1 MMPNGFGGNPEMY
14 QHHTCRSL
22 ILAMF
27 VSFMAGCA
35 HAPVPDLTRLYE
47 TRPLNRDTSVP
58 TGVVETPV
66 ILVHGVF
73 GARLRDR
80 DTGTEVW
87 PGGITSLLFTS
98 YDDIALPI
106 DADTLLP
113 AASKLEAHAITDRA
127 AGRDFYGAIIRTLET
142 AGGYLKG
149 VPGEPVTDGRRRYY
163 ILVYDWRQDNVQ
175 TARRLDELI
184 NRVRTDYGD
193 PDLKVDIV
201 AHSMGGLATRYY
213 LRYGTTDVLNGND
226 FPMSDHGATRV
237 RKVIL
242 LGTPNLGSVSGLN
255 EFLQG
260 FRVGLRRIPT
270 ETFVTMPS
278 AYQLFPHPIR
288 SALVNANGEVLD
300 RDLFDVNIW
309 RAFQWSIFDPQ
320 VRERIISRFSDPEE
334 GEAYLV
340 LLERYFEKHLE
351 RARRFVW
358 SLTVPVEYSKV
369 RHVVFGG
376 DCELTP
382 ARLLVEEVNGESV
395 LRLRPNEV
403 MMRIPGVD
411 YKKLMLEPGDGRVTK
426 PSLFARESLDPTVP
440 RHRYSFFPMDH
451 SILLCESHDN
461 LTGNISFQN
470 NLLNILLTRDQPL
483 EEKSMIQ

>member
-1 MMPNGFGGNPEMY
+1 MPNRLCIPVLL
-14 QHHTCRSL
+14 SWL
-22 ILAMF
+22 
-27 VSFMAGCA
+27 VSGCA
-35 HAPVPDLTRLYE
+35 LNPVPDLQRLYE
-47 TRPLNRDTSVP
+47 TGPLTRDTRVAA
-58 TGVVETPV
+58 GVVETPV

-73 GARLRDR
+73 GARLRER
-80 DTGTEVW
+80 DTGKEVW
-87 PGGITSLLFTS
+87 QGGITSLLFNS

-106 DADTLLP
+106 DADTLQP
-113 AASKLEAHAITDRA
+113 APSNLEAYAITDSA

-142 AGGYLKG
+142 SGGYSKG
-149 VPGEPVTDGRRRYY
+149 VPGEAVTDGRRRYY
-163 ILVYDWRQDNVQ
+163 ILVYDWRQDNVE

-184 NRVRTDYGD
+184 NRIRSDYAD
-193 PDLKVDIV
+193 PELKVDIV

-213 LRYGTTDVLNGND
+213 LRYGTTDVLNSND
-226 FPMSDHGATRV
+226 FPMSDQSAMRV

-242 LGTPNLGSVSGLN
+242 LGTPNLGSVSGLD

-260 FRVGLRRIPT
+260 FRIGLRRIPT
-270 ETFVTMPS
+270 ETFATMPS

-288 SALVNANGEVLD
+288 SALLNTRGEVLD
-300 RDLFDVNIW
+300 RDLFDVQIW

-320 VRERIISRFSDPEE
+320 VRERIIKRFPNPQE
-334 GEAYLV
+334 GEAYLAM
-340 LLERYFEKHLE
+340 LERYFEKYLE

-382 ARLLVEEVNGESV
+382 ARLLVEEVNGESMV
-395 LRLRPNEV
+395 RLHPNEV
-403 MMRIPGVD
+403 TLRMPGVD
-411 YKKLMLEPGDGRVTK
+411 YEKLMLEPGDGRVTK
-426 PSLFARESLDPTVP
+426 PSLFAREALDPTVP

-451 SILLCESHDN
+451 SILLCESHDS

-483 EEKSMIQ
+483 PEKSMR

>member
-1 MMPNGFGGNPEMY
+1 MSNRFC
-14 QHHTCRSL
+14 TLFLFSC
-22 ILAMF
+22 LA
-27 VSFMAGCA
+27 SGCA
-35 HAPVPDLTRLYE
+35 LNPVPDLQRLYE
-47 TRPLNRDTSVP
+47 TGPLIRDTSVN

-80 DTGTEVW
+80 DTGMEVW
-87 PGGITSLLFTS
+87 PGGITSLLFNS
-98 YDDIALPI
+98 YNNIALPI
-106 DADTLLP
+106 DVETLQP
-113 AASKLEAHAITDRA
+113 AVSNLEAYAITDRA
-127 AGRDFYGAIIRTLET
+127 AGRDFYGAIVRTLES
-142 AGGYLKG
+142 AGGYVKG
-149 VPGEPVTDGRRRYY
+149 ITGEPVTDGRRRYY
-163 ILVYDWRQDNVQ
+163 ILVYDWRQDNVE

-184 NRVRTDYGD
+184 NRIRTDYAD

-201 AHSMGGLATRYY
+201 AHSMGGLVTRYY
-213 LRYGTTDVLNGND
+213 LRYGTTDVLDGND
-226 FPMSDHGATRV
+226 FPMSDHGAAHV

-260 FRVGLRRIPT
+260 FRIGLRRIPT

-288 SALVNANGEVLD
+288 SALVQANGEELD
-300 RDLFDVNIW
+300 RDLFDVNVW

-320 VRERIISRFSDPEE
+320 VRERIISRFPDPEE
-334 GEAYLV
+334 GAVYLA

-358 SLTVPVEYSKV
+358 SLTVPVEYSRM

-382 ARLLVEEVNGESV
+382 ARILIEEVNGESV
-395 LRLRPNEV
+395 LRLHPDEV
-403 MMRIPGVD
+403 SMRVPGVD
-411 YKKLMLEPGDGRVTK
+411 YETLMLEPGDGRVTK
-426 PSLFARESLDPTVP
+426 PSLFAREALDPTVP

-451 SILLCESHDN
+451 SILLCESHDS
-461 LTGNISFQN
+461 LTGNISFHN

-483 EEKSMIQ
+483 AQESMQP

>member
-1 MMPNGFGGNPEMY
+1 MPNRLCIPVLL
-14 QHHTCRSL
+14 SWL
-22 ILAMF
+22 
-27 VSFMAGCA
+27 VSGCA
-35 HAPVPDLTRLYE
+35 LNPVPDLQRLYE
-47 TRPLNRDTSVP
+47 TGPLTRDTRVAA
-58 TGVVETPV
+58 GVVETPV

-73 GARLRDR
+73 GARLRER
-80 DTGTEVW
+80 DTGKEVW
-87 PGGITSLLFTS
+87 PGGITSLLFNS

-106 DADTLLP
+106 DADILQP
-113 AASKLEAHAITDRA
+113 APSNLEAYAITDSA

-142 AGGYLKG
+142 SGGYSKG
-149 VPGEPVTDGRRRYY
+149 VPGEAVTDGRRRYY
-163 ILVYDWRQDNVQ
+163 ILVYDWRQDNVE

-184 NRVRTDYGD
+184 NRIRSDYAD
-193 PDLKVDIV
+193 PELKVDIV

-213 LRYGTTDVLNGND
+213 LRYGTTDVLNSND
-226 FPMSDHGATRV
+226 FPMSDQSAMRV

-242 LGTPNLGSVSGLN
+242 LGTPNLGSVSGLD

-260 FRVGLRRIPT
+260 FRIGLRRIPT
-270 ETFVTMPS
+270 ETFATMPS

-288 SALVNANGEVLD
+288 SALLNTRGEVLD
-300 RDLFDVNIW
+300 RDLFDVQIW

-320 VRERIISRFSDPEE
+320 VRERIIKRFPNPQE
-334 GEAYLV
+334 GEAYLAM
-340 LLERYFEKHLE
+340 LERYFEKYLE

-382 ARLLVEEVNGESV
+382 ARLLVEEVNGESMV
-395 LRLRPNEV
+395 RLHPNEV
-403 MMRIPGVD
+403 TLRMPGVD
-411 YKKLMLEPGDGRVTK
+411 YEKLMLEPGDGRVTK
-426 PSLFARESLDPTVP
+426 PSLFAREALDPTVP

-451 SILLCESHDN
+451 SILLCESHDS

-483 EEKSMIQ
+483 PEKSMR

>member
-1 MMPNGFGGNPEMY
+1 MPNRP
-14 QHHTCRSL
+14 CIPVLLCWLLS
-22 ILAMF
+22 
-27 VSFMAGCA
+27 GCA
-35 HAPVPDLTRLYE
+35 LNPVPDLQRLYE
-47 TRPLNRDTSVP
+47 TGPLTRDTRVAA
-58 TGVVETPV
+58 GVVETPV

-73 GARLRDR
+73 GARLRER
-80 DTGTEVW
+80 DTGKEVW
-87 PGGITSLLFTS
+87 PGGITSLLFNS

-106 DADTLLP
+106 DADTLQP
-113 AASKLEAHAITDRA
+113 APSNLEAYAITDSA

-142 AGGYLKG
+142 SGGYSKG
-149 VPGEPVTDGRRRYY
+149 VPGEAVTDGRRRYY
-163 ILVYDWRQDNVQ
+163 ILVYDWRQDNVE

-184 NRVRTDYGD
+184 NRIRSDYAD
-193 PDLKVDIV
+193 PELKVDIV

-213 LRYGTTDVLNGND
+213 LRYGTTDVLNSND
-226 FPMSDHGATRV
+226 FPMSDQSVTRV

-242 LGTPNLGSVSGLN
+242 LGTPNLGSVSGLD

-260 FRVGLRRIPT
+260 FRIGLRRIPT
-270 ETFVTMPS
+270 ETFATMPS

-288 SALVNANGEVLD
+288 SALINTRGEVLD
-300 RDLFDVNIW
+300 RDLFDVQIW

-320 VRERIISRFSDPEE
+320 VRERIIKRFPNPQE
-334 GEAYLV
+334 GEAYLAM
-340 LLERYFEKHLE
+340 LERYFEKYLE

-382 ARLLVEEVNGESV
+382 ARLLVEEVNGESMV
-395 LRLRPNEV
+395 RLHPSEVTLR
-403 MMRIPGVD
+403 MPGVD
-411 YKKLMLEPGDGRVTK
+411 YEKLMLEPGDGRVTK
-426 PSLFARESLDPTVP
+426 PSLFAREALDPTVP

-451 SILLCESHDN
+451 SILLCESHDS

-483 EEKSMIQ
+483 PEKSMR

>member
-1 MMPNGFGGNPEMY
+1 MPN
-14 QHHTCRSL
+14 HLH
-22 ILAMF
+22 ILVLSICLLSA
-27 VSFMAGCA
+27 CA
-35 HAPVPDLTRLYE
+35 HPPVPDLKRLYE
-47 TRPLNRDTSVP
+47 TGPLTRDTTLE
-58 TGVVETPV
+58 TGAIETPV

-80 DTGTEVW
+80 DTGKEVW

-106 DADTLLP
+106 DADTLQP
-113 AASKLEAHAITDRA
+113 AASNLEAHAITDRA
-127 AGRDFYGAIIRTLET
+127 AGRDFYGAIIRTLAT
-142 AGGYLKG
+142 AGGYSKG
-149 VPGEPVTDGRRRYY
+149 NPGEPVTDGRRRYY

-184 NRVRTDYGD
+184 SRIRTDYAD

-213 LRYGTTDVLNGND
+213 LRYGTTDVLDGND
-226 FPMSDHGATRV
+226 FPMSDHSTTRL

-260 FRVGLRRIPT
+260 FKVGLRRIPT

-288 SALVNANGEVLD
+288 SALVSANGEVLD
-300 RDLFDVNIW
+300 RDLFDVDIW

-320 VRERIISRFSDPEE
+320 VRARIIGRFPDPEQ
-334 GEAYLV
+334 GEAYLAM
-340 LLERYFEKHLE
+340 LERYFEKHLE

-382 ARLLVEEVNGESV
+382 ARILVEEVNGESM
-395 LRLRPNEV
+395 LRLH
-403 MMRIPGVD
+403 PGEITSRQPGMG
-411 YKKLMLEPGDGRVTK
+411 YEKLMLEPGDGRVTK
-426 PSLFARESLDPTVP
+426 PSLFAREALDPTVP
-440 RHRYSFFPMDH
+440 RHRYSYFPMDH
-451 SILLCESHDN
+451 SILLCESHDS

-483 EEKSMIQ
+483 EPKAMQR

>member
-1 MMPNGFGGNPEMY
+1 
-14 QHHTCRSL
+14 
-22 ILAMF
+22 
-27 VSFMAGCA
+27 V
-35 HAPVPDLTRLYE
+35 
-47 TRPLNRDTSVP
+47 
-58 TGVVETPV
+58 
-66 ILVHGVF
+66 
-73 GARLRDR
+73 
-80 DTGTEVW
+80 
-87 PGGITSLLFTS
+87 
-98 YDDIALPI
+98 
-106 DADTLLP
+106 
-113 AASKLEAHAITDRA
+113 ASGH
-127 AGRDFYGAIIRTLET
+127 
-142 AGGYLKG
+142 
-149 VPGEPVTDGRRRYY
+149 RRYY

-184 NRVRTDYGD
+184 ESIRSDYAN

-213 LRYGTTDVLNGND
+213 LRYGTRDVLDSND
-226 FPMSDHGATRV
+226 FPMSERGDARV

-242 LGTPNLGSVSGLN
+242 LGTPNLGSVSGLS

-260 FRVGLRRIPT
+260 FKIGLRRIPT

-288 SALVNANGEVLD
+288 SALVSSNGEVLD
-300 RDLFDVNIW
+300 RDLFDVNMW

-320 VRERIISRFSDPEE
+320 VRARILKRYPDPEQ
-334 GEAYLV
+334 GAAYLAM
-340 LLERYFEKHLE
+340 LERYFDKHLE

-376 DCELTP
+376 DCEQTP
-382 ARLLVEEVNGESV
+382 ARILVEEVNGESV
-395 LRLRPNEV
+395 LRLRPSEIAQ
-403 MMRIPGVD
+403 RLPGVD
-411 YKKLMLEPGDGRVTK
+411 YEKLMLEPGDGRVTK
-426 PSLFARESLDPTVP
+426 PSLFAREALDPTVP

-451 SILLCESHDN
+451 SILLCESHDS

-483 EEKSMIQ
+483 AEKTMQK

>member
-1 MMPNGFGGNPEMY
+1 MPNRLCIPVLL
-14 QHHTCRSL
+14 CWLLS
-22 ILAMF
+22 
-27 VSFMAGCA
+27 GCA
-35 HAPVPDLTRLYE
+35 LNPVPDLQRLYE
-47 TRPLNRDTSVP
+47 TGPLTRDTRVAA
-58 TGVVETPV
+58 GVVETPV

-73 GARLRDR
+73 GARLRER
-80 DTGTEVW
+80 DTGKEVW
-87 PGGITSLLFTS
+87 PGGITSLLFNS

-106 DADTLLP
+106 DADTLQP
-113 AASKLEAHAITDRA
+113 AASNLEAYAITDSA

-142 AGGYLKG
+142 SGGYSKG
-149 VPGEPVTDGRRRYY
+149 VPGEAVTDGRRRYY
-163 ILVYDWRQDNVQ
+163 ILVYDWRQDNVE

-184 NRVRTDYGD
+184 NRIRSDYAD
-193 PDLKVDIV
+193 PELKVDIV

-213 LRYGTTDVLNGND
+213 LRYGTTDVLNSND
-226 FPMSDHGATRV
+226 FPMSDQSVTRV

-242 LGTPNLGSVSGLN
+242 LGTPNLGSVSGLD

-260 FRVGLRRIPT
+260 FRIGLRRIPT
-270 ETFVTMPS
+270 ETFATMPS

-288 SALVNANGEVLD
+288 SALLNTRGEVLD
-300 RDLFDVNIW
+300 RDLFDVQIW

-320 VRERIISRFSDPEE
+320 VRERIIKRFPNPQE
-334 GEAYLV
+334 GEVYLAM
-340 LLERYFEKHLE
+340 LERYFEKYLE

-382 ARLLVEEVNGESV
+382 ARLLVEEVNGESMV
-395 LRLRPNEV
+395 RLHPSEVTLR
-403 MMRIPGVD
+403 MPGVD
-411 YKKLMLEPGDGRVTK
+411 YEKLMLEPGDGRVTK
-426 PSLFARESLDPTVP
+426 PSLFAREALDPTVP

-451 SILLCESHDN
+451 SILLCESHDS

-483 EEKSMIQ
+483 PEKSMH